1 MKNQDNDIAK
11 CKLCNN
17 YTDKYNEYCNGCW
30 KQENNDCEEGLAGDD
45 FMDNNVNIDYYD
57 YTKHPSYKEEK

>member
-1 MKNQDNDIAK
+1 MNDNDIVK

-17 YTDKYNEYCNGCW
+17 YTDKYNEYCENCW
-30 KQENNDCEEGLAGDD
+30 KQENSDYEEGLAGDD

-57 YTKHPSYKEEK
+57 YTQHPSYKEEDNK

>member
-1 MKNQDNDIAK
+1 MNDNDIVK

-17 YTDKYNEYCNGCW
+17 YTDKYNEYCENCW
-30 KQENNDCEEGLAGDD
+30 KQENSDYDDMLAGDD

-57 YTKHPSYKEEK
+57 YTQHPSYKEGK